1 MGLGGGV
8 DLEVESS
15 MESMISIEKS
25 GLSLQESESLHGDC
39 VLLHNLL
46 DIQCYLIKAKIHPY
60 SHANTHTHT
69 HTHTHAHTHT
79 R

>member
-25 GLSLQESESLHGDC
+25 GLSLQESESLGLGDC
-39 VLLHNLL
+39 RKLKMVKFG
-46 DIQCYLIKAKIHPY
+46 DVI
-60 SHANTHTHT
+60 
-69 HTHTHAHTHT
+69 
-79 R
+79 